1 MEIKQTTV
9 VMVLVALAL
18 TLTIIQ
24 TASAASVF
32 VHNETIPPGG
42 AVVTYTVDDHTA
54 RYIYTFHR
62 TVTVDRPDIELPLP
76 QQFQVYDMVSVKM
89 DVSQPFEISQDTDA
103 AVLGDYGIDA
113 WFDFAP
119 S

>member
-1 MEIKQTTV
+1 MQIKQTTA
-9 VMVLVALAL
+9 MTMALVLTAL
-18 TLTIIQ
+18 TLVQ

-32 VHNETIPPGG
+32 VHNESVPPGG
-42 AVVTYTVDDHTA
+42 AIVTYTVNDHTA

-62 TVTVDRPDIELPLP
+62 TVTVDKPDIELPLP
-76 QQFQVYDMVSVKM
+76 QQFQVYDMVSVRM
-89 DVSQPFEISQDTDA
+89 DSSQPFEISQDTDA

>member
-1 MEIKQTTV
+1 MKTALITIV
-9 VMVLVALAL
+9 LILVAL
-18 TLTIIQ
+18 TLVQ

-32 VHNETIPPGG
+32 VHNESIPAGG
-42 AVVTYTVDDHTA
+42 AIVTYTVNDHTA

-62 TVTVDRPDIELPLP
+62 TVTVDKPDIELPLP
-76 QQFQVYDMVSVKM
+76 QQFQVYDMVSVRM
-89 DVSQPFEISQDTDA
+89 DSSQPFQISQDTDA

-113 WFDFAP
+113 WFDFTQ